1 MQSTKNGTEDSHNNN
16 NNYSATSTPSTDSKE
31 TPVSKKPR
39 KQISKPTTFNTYGR
53 SDIVFK
59 TILR

>member
-1 MQSTKNGTEDSHNNN
+1 MQSTKNGTEDSHNNI
-16 NNYSATSTPSTDSKE
+16 NYSATSAPSTDSKE